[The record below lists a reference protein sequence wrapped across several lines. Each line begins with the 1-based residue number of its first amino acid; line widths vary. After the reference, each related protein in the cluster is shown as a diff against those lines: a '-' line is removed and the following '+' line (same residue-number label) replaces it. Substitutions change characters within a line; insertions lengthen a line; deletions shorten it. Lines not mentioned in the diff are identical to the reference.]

1 MGWYCTAQL
10 QVTVVDCD
18 VSRNLHVAPGALG
31 VIVWVSALVSLQNYL
46 WDERFT
52 PSEGYSLW

>member
-10 QVTVVDCD
+10 QVTVVNCD
-18 VSRNLHVAPGALG
+18 VSRNLDVAPGALG
-31 VIVWVSALVSLQNYL
+31 VVVWISALVSLQNHL

-52 PSEGYSLW
+52 PADG